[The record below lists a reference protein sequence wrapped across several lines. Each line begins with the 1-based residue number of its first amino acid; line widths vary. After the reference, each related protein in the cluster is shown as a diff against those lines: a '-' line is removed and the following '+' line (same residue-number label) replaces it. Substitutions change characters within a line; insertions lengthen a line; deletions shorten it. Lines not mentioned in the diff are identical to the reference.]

1 MSMVLSVLVSLSMIF
16 GLIFYFF
23 EKKLS
28 FIENAIVFMVLAIIT
43 RNYNT
48 IMTMVLKIVRS
59 SEEQQLF
66 AALLLQR
73 EVTTPVLVLIFIN
86 GFLLCR
92 VWKKRVVLF
101 LFIIGLL
108 QGMDVLFVHF
118 NVIHFVKWNFYY
130 AFIVNLFYLFSG
142 IGIAYLLK
150 YMRKQEL
157 LKHDHRL

>member
-1 MSMVLSVLVSLSMIF
+1 MFMVLSVLVSLSIVL

-28 FIENAIVFMVLAIIT
+28 FVENAIIFMSLAIIT
-43 RNYNT
+43 RNYHT
-48 IMTMVLKIVRS
+48 IMTMVLKTVKS
-59 SEEQQLF
+59 SEEHKLF
-66 AALLLQR
+66 ADLLLQR

-92 VWKKRVVLF
+92 VWKKRVILF

-118 NVIHFVKWNFYY
+118 DVIHFVKWNFYY
-130 AFIVNLFYLFSG
+130 GCIVNLFYLFAG
-142 IGIAYLLK
+142 IGLAYLLK

>member
-86 GFLLCR
+86 GFLLFK

-118 NVIHFVKWNFYY
+118 DVIHFVKWNFYN
-130 AFIVNLFYLFSG
+130 AFIVNLFYLFAG